1 MFEVATA
8 VIKSR
13 QTEHYSCN
21 SDIFSQKIPPMQTV
35 TSSAISFIIQL
46 AINLS
51 AGKYIQLSEFEKEW
65 LHHEIGKICGYEFLI
80 KSD

>member
-1 MFEVATA
+1 
-8 VIKSR
+8 
-13 QTEHYSCN
+13 
-21 SDIFSQKIPPMQTV
+21 MQTV